1 MSAMPHEID
10 TDAFRSLLEE
20 IVPFNRALG
29 LMLKGFDVGA
39 GRVTVELPLRE
50 EHIGNVVR
58 RMPHGGVIAALID
71 AAAGAA
77 ATLALEDL
85 GDAPN
90 VATIDMRVDYLR
102 PARGTNLL
110 ANAEVMRSGRS
121 VVVVRTDVHDE
132 DGTLVA
138 LGSSAFAIGRRA

>member
-1 MSAMPHEID
+1 MSPMPLDID
-10 TDAFRSLLEE
+10 PDAFRSLLEE

-29 LMLKGFDVGA
+29 LVLKEFDA
-39 GRVTVELPLRE
+39 DAARVSVELPLRD

-58 RMPHGGVIAALID
+58 RMPHGGVIAALVD

-77 ATLALEDL
+77 ATLALDDL
-85 GDAPN
+85 ESAPN

-102 PARGTNLL
+102 PARGRSLV

-132 DGTLVA
+132 DGALVA

>member
-1 MSAMPHEID
+1 MSPMPLDID
-10 TDAFRSLLEE
+10 ADAFRTLLEE

-29 LMLKGFDVGA
+29 LALKEFDA
-39 GRVTVELPLRE
+39 DAARVSVELPLRD

-58 RMPHGGVIAALID
+58 RMPHGGVIAALVD

-77 ATLALEDL
+77 ATLALDDL
-85 GDAPN
+85 ESAPN

-102 PARGTNLL
+102 PARGRSLL

-132 DGTLVA
+132 DGALVA